1 MLVDRLQDQ
10 DGGVAVKYSPEQ
22 VRRVIGE
29 EADKQIIEAL
39 KKVVSDQGTAPK
51 AKLDNYTVAGKTGTA
66 QKPPYDAN
74 KFYASFIGFF
84 PADNPEICI
93 YVSLDEPKG
102 RLHQGGQVAAPSFKV
117 IAEKV
122 ANYLNIRP
130 EKGSDQAVP
139 DALASGPAQSV
150 KTVAV
155 RTP

>member
-1 MLVDRLQDQ
+1 VRKAIGDQADR
-10 DGGVAVKYSPEQ
+10 E
-22 VRRVIGE
+22 
-29 EADKQIIEAL
+29 IIEAL

-66 QKPPYDAN
+66 QKPPYDLN

-102 RLHQGGQVAAPSFKV
+102 SLHQGGQVAAPTFKA

-122 ANYLNIRP
+122 ANYLNIHPDR
-130 EKGSDQAVP
+130 GVDQAGP
-139 DALASGPAQSV
+139 DTLAAGADKLVRNASV
-150 KTVAV
+150 
-155 RTP
+155 RIQ